1 VTARRQFYASIA
13 ALVLGSLACF
23 LAASFESS
31 QEGQM
36 LGSDA
41 AEAAEQ
47 AAFVLELYAI
57 GLLNLLASI
66 VFVPRPSRLTWW
78 LLVAIQVAV
87 FVVAAEGVLT
97 DLGWFYFSGL
107 PLFTLLTLLA
117 LHEAHTRLQLALLGL
132 SAIPAVAML
141 GVWAHLAAAQP
152 PSISIASH
160 PTPLPSGLALTCTN
174 RYRSEQTMG
183 PLADGTHVHFLCQNG
198 KVTAWWIDHNSGT
211 ETAPPH

>member
-1 VTARRQFYASIA
+1 
-13 ALVLGSLACF
+13 
-23 LAASFESS
+23 
-31 QEGQM
+31 M

-41 AEAAEQ
+41 SEAAEQ

-66 VFVPRPSRLTWW
+66 VFVLRRSRLTWW

-87 FVVAAEGVLT
+87 FVVAVTEGVLT
-97 DLGWFYFSGL
+97 DLGWFYFSAL
-107 PLFTLLTLLA
+107 PLFTLLMLLA
-117 LHEAHTRLQLALLGL
+117 FHDAHTRLQLALLSL

-141 GVWAHLAAAQP
+141 GVWVHIAAAQP

-160 PTPLPSGLALTCTN
+160 PAPLPSGLTLACTD
-174 RYRSEQTMG
+174 RHLSYQTMG
-183 PLADGTHVHFLCQNG
+183 PLADGTHVHFVCQNG
-198 KVTAWWIDHNSGT
+198 KVTAWWIDHNDGT